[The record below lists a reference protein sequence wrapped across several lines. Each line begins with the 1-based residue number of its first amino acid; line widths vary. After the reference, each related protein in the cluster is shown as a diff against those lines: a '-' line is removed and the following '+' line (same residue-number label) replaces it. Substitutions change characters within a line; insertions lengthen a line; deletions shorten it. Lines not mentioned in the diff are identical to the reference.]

1 MLVGSDLGFNALTRL
16 KQEAAL
22 GRIKGEEGTLAE
34 LERVGSRLQE
44 EIFTL
49 IQQLQYQ
56 DIARQKLERVLNH
69 VRGLQMVVGAKFR
82 DAKI

>member
-1 MLVGSDLGFNALTRL
+1 VGA
-16 KQEAAL
+16 
-22 GRIKGEEGTLAE
+22 
-34 LERVGSRLQE
+34 RLQE

-82 DAKI
+82 DAKV